1 MKLEL
6 TWANCFWLI
15 LPILAWN
22 IIFGA
27 KITQEQITSD
37 AHSPAWLLGA
47 ENIFRLATF
56 ILPLFLA
63 LPRGAE
69 LVPAGD
75 WQSALPKIGLTVYI
89 VGTLVYFASWIP
101 LMAAPQSAWSQS
113 IPGLFAPRL
122 TPFISLLGVALL
134 ASSWGYGVLAMIFI
148 FFHTWHG
155 IQNL

>member
-6 TWANCFWLI
+6 TWLNCFWLL
-15 LPILAWN
+15 LPLLAWN

-47 ENIFRLATF
+47 ENVFRLATF
-56 ILPLFLA
+56 VLPLFLRMR
-63 LPRGAE
+63 LDGN
-69 LVPAGD
+69 LG
-75 WQSALPKIGLTVYI
+75 KIGLAVYI
-89 VGTLVYFASWIP
+89 IGTLIYCVSWIP
-101 LMAAPQSAWSQS
+101 LMVAPGSAWSQS

-122 TPFISLLGVALL
+122 TPLIWLSGIALIAASWPYGLL
-134 ASSWGYGVLAMIFI
+134 ATIFI

>member
-6 TWANCFWLI
+6 TWLNCFWLL

-22 IIFGA
+22 IIFGP

-47 ENIFRLATF
+47 ENVFRLVTF
-56 ILPLFLA
+56 ILPLFLS
-63 LPRGAE
+63 LPSGAE
-69 LVPAGD
+69 
-75 WQSALPKIGLTVYI
+75 WHSALPKIGLTVYAI
-89 VGTLVYFASWIP
+89 GVLVYFVSWIP
-101 LMAAPQSAWSQS
+101 LMVAPQSAWSQNLPS
-113 IPGLFAPRL
+113 LFAPRL
-122 TPFISLLGVALL
+122 TPLLALLGIALI
-134 ASSWGYGVLAMIFI
+134 ARSWPYGLVSTVFI